1 MVLVVRDAT
10 ARLAEPNYRPDYA
23 DTITGAVLTEA
34 SELRSLVDTDL
45 LPPGTTLAAGDGAG
59 QQLAH
64 VLPDGRLYADGET
77 YDSLLEL
84 SDALGLSGNPWTLW
98 AVTRALE
105 HGPSPTKVTTD
116 RAAAYLRVLDE
127 VVPAACHVT
136 EHYANNPIEDDHGRS
151 D

>member
-84 SDALGLSGNPWTLW
+84 SDALGLPGNPWTLW
-98 AVTRALE
+98 AVTRAR
-105 HGPSPTKVTTD
+105 T
-116 RAAAYLRVLDE
+116 
-127 VVPAACHVT
+127 VPDQGH
-136 EHYANNPIEDDHGRS
+136 HRPRGRLS
-151 D
+151 AGAR